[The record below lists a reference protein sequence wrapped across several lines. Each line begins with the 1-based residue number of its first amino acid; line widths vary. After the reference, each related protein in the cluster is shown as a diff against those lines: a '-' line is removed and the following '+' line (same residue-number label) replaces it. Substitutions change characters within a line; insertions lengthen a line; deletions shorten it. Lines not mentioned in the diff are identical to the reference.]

1 MAIYSEKKNK
11 NKNKSIDGSTNSL
24 IGNSEEWQWIKK
36 LAKTQQKSCSAETEL
51 DGESGENR
59 TDYEM
64 DGGKLNL
71 QPSTAQLLF
80 QSQLHRAASKLLGSM
95 GIEGSVLQHRI
106 YEDEVIELSPDVS
119 VILLLPPP
127 DSVCAVAGQSEALF
141 HRPEFLSVPVQVFEM
156 IHLRTYQ
163 RDLIGRYSRLS
174 SILELDSNLA
184 QLAMREVSGSR
195 PLSNNTTFHHTASV
209 WFTKQAFSS
218 VELTEAKQRF
228 QRLQDVQAQ
237 VDSTWRGSRWIMDVL
252 SLARDRSMT
261 GTGVA
266 IASLTSQQAPPT
278 PLLTTPTESSEE
290 SSKRS
295 LSFKTNSSSRTN
307 SSATNDGRLTSGSI
321 VGGKHRVLVKT
332 KSDNKL
338 LGNRNSL
345 GESPAFLRVN
355 TVRARTP
362 VCAEC
367 SVPLDL
373 PGYVSNC
380 VSCSCSRARYTQPPG
395 KKPE

>member
-1 MAIYSEKKNK
+1 
-11 NKNKSIDGSTNSL
+11 
-24 IGNSEEWQWIKK
+24 
-36 LAKTQQKSCSAETEL
+36 
-51 DGESGENR
+51 
-59 TDYEM
+59 M
-64 DGGKLNL
+64 DGLTGKLNL

-80 QSQLHRAASKLLGSM
+80 QSQLQRAACRLLGSM
-95 GIEGSVLQHRI
+95 GIEGSVMQHRI

-184 QLAMREVSGSR
+184 QLAMREVSFSFSLLFSHR
-195 PLSNNTTFHHTASV
+195 FIIASLSKHSFIMFIVA
-209 WFTKQAFSS
+209 QAFSS
-218 VELTEAKQRF
+218 VELAEAKQRF
-228 QRLQDVQAQ
+228 QRLQDVQVQ

-252 SLARDRSMT
+252 SLARDRTMT
-261 GTGVA
+261 GVGVA
-266 IASLTSQQAPPT
+266 IAALSQQVAPST
-278 PLLTTPTESSEE
+278 PLLPTPTESSEE
-290 SSKRS
+290 SSKRTRENS
-295 LSFKTNSSSRTN
+295 LKTPSTCSRLIHSTVSN
-307 SSATNDGRLTSGSI
+307 NEGRIMGGGGGTPG
-321 VGGKHRVLVKT
+321 GGKHRMLVKT

-338 LGNRNSL
+338 LSSRNSI

-355 TVRARTP
+355 TVRSRTP
-362 VCAEC
+362 VCPEC

-380 VSCSCSRARYTQPPG
+380 GSCSCSRARYTQPGNETLVIVPKCVSRLTFPLKITKNRNG
-395 KKPE
+395 RIV